1 MRTVI
6 KNTFRGTILL
16 ASFILLHSC
25 VKETFDVNKLNT
37 STEFTPGAASPVGYL
52 KLDLHSLVKGS
63 PNGSLR
69 PDANGLLT
77 FYYSSNLYSV
87 PGNEFPVFRQVH
99 YEGTFINDTPQSLNS
114 GAVFKKTDTIYL
126 PGLTEAGSDQI
137 INRVDSIKIIMKVI
151 SKGQNNTTGKIT
163 MTFPTLKKDNSKFIS
178 EFGLTGNK
186 TYDNNDAIYNLG
198 LNSEGS
204 NHNLI
209 QVVLQTKDTVRQD
222 IIPGDTISSFSIDFN
237 IISWEVVYGYLGQ
250 HDIDLGQN
258 YFVVDFYQP
267 IPAGSFHFE
276 DPRLKIITENS
287 YGIPMDVFFNT
298 ISFATR
304 YERNRQLT
312 GSGVPDEQNPWPIAY
327 PSADKPGTLVKDS
340 IEINNNNSNLADI
353 LDQVPERMTFS
364 AKASTN
370 PDGDTVENS
379 VTPESKAS
387 AKVNLVLPLFG
398 YTRNLAMA
406 DTFAFQ
412 LDDFNLYR
420 QKEINQV
427 IFKFNFKNTF
437 PAAIRTQ
444 LYFADKYMRVMDS
457 VFEEPYTIP
466 GAPPVDTKTDN
477 PPAVEDEVNI
487 PFSADKITM
496 LRKASYII
504 ANGHVSTTGSE
515 ENPPRNVK
523 FFDNNLLT
531 VHMGLIF
538 DLKVEMN
545 QF

>member
-52 KLDLHSLVKGS
+52 NLDLHSLVKGS

-114 GAVFKKTDTIYL
+114 GAVFKKADTIYL

-137 INRVDSIKIIMKVI
+137 INKIENVIFTVDANSNASKKAGGTI
-151 SKGQNNTTGKIT
+151 SVQFPTVTRNGSPFENDFALTGAMEYRDDSKYNINLTKNDPQNNLLPFIIETTD
-163 MTFPTLKKDNSKFIS
+163 TLHETINPGETIS
-178 EFGLTGNK
+178 EFSL
-186 TYDNNDAIYNLG
+186 
-198 LNSEGS
+198 
-204 NHNLI
+204 
-209 QVVLQTKDTVRQD
+209 
-222 IIPGDTISSFSIDFN
+222 DFN
-237 IISWEVVYGYLGQ
+237 IVSWEVVYGYLGQ

-287 YGIPMDVFFNT
+287 YGIPMDVSFNT

-427 IFKFNFKNTF
+427 IFKFNFKNT
-437 PAAIRTQ
+437 
-444 LYFADKYMRVMDS
+444 
-457 VFEEPYTIP
+457 
-466 GAPPVDTKTDN
+466 
-477 PPAVEDEVNI
+477 
-487 PFSADKITM
+487 
-496 LRKASYII
+496 
-504 ANGHVSTTGSE
+504 
-515 ENPPRNVK
+515 
-523 FFDNNLLT
+523 
-531 VHMGLIF
+531 
-538 DLKVEMN
+538 
-545 QF
+545 